1 MRFRPILSSFALMF
15 LLAPGTHC
23 LLAQTITGSLRG
35 TVHDSTGALIP
46 GASVSATNTETGA
59 VRKAQTNG
67 SGAYEISGVPAGV
80 YNVEATNRGF
90 RTELRKGVTLT
101 VGATVNVDFSLSPGE
116 VQETVVVTGEAPQI
130 ETSSPAV
137 SGVVGETLIRE
148 LPLNGRDWLQLAT
161 LQAGVVGGLGQQ
173 SGAVLTNSRAARGNG
188 ENLYISGNRPT
199 ENVYLVNGLVVNDY
213 ANGSPG
219 SGLNVNLGVDA
230 VREFVVLTSEY
241 SAQYGMTGGGVVS
254 AIFKSGTNDFHG
266 SSFVFVRNSAMD
278 ARNFFDGASVPPFHR
293 YQYGGSIGG
302 PIRKTR
308 TFFFASFEGLQ
319 QDLSLSESSNT
330 LSPNARN
337 GILTCINPPLCTQSG
352 TVTID
357 PRIKPY
363 LALFP
368 DSNGPITGDSA
379 KFNFA
384 GAERGH
390 EYYLVG
396 KIDHNFSTFTTL
408 SGSYQWDTGALT
420 QPDPY
425 NQKLVGSPSRHNN
438 FILSLQHSFSSNL
451 VNTAR
456 LGFSRSY
463 AADAQDV
470 SALIPAATDPSLG
483 FLPGLPV
490 GVLTVPGL
498 TGTAGGLGASGS
510 DIFNFTS
517 YQESDDLV
525 WVRQRHTLLFGAA
538 AIRFDDNFNSANIPL
553 GEWDYGSISN
563 FLTNQPDDFTSDF
576 PGTNGGRGLRTTYFG
591 TYAQDNFRIRPDLT
605 LNLGLRYEITTPVT
619 EVNGKVATLVNLT
632 DAAPRTG
639 GNFFNNPTL
648 KNFAPRAGIAWD
660 PFGKGKTAIR
670 AGFGIYDIL
679 PLPYLLVNRTHS
691 TPFFLQG
698 TANSPP
704 PNAFPSSGLSL
715 LTPNTA
721 RVAFVQANPSRAY
734 NQQWNFTI
742 QQQVTPNL
750 AVMVGYVGS
759 HAVHVPMGIEDM
771 DQVPPSLVTV
781 SPDGH
786 LLFPTSGKIQRI
798 NPNFGRIVGTMWI
811 DYAKYNALLVNVSKR
826 FSGGFSLQGAYT
838 WSKSMDDGSAT
849 FSDNEYLNTAGP
861 SYAYDIALQSGPSDF
876 DITHTGV
883 VNGTWEIPV
892 PSSFRGTSR
901 VFLGGWQVG
910 GIFQA
915 HTGMPF
921 TVKLSSDQARTGNSR
936 ASSSAGAQRPNF
948 NPIPGCSPNAVN
960 PGQPLN
966 YINTQCF
973 SFPALGQLGNLG
985 RNTLRGPGLEETD
998 FSLFKNFAF
1007 AGERCKLQVRAEVFN
1022 LLNHTNFGVGTTAV
1036 FNKQGAVIPTAGQ
1049 LLPPTLTTSRQ
1060 MQLGAKFSW

>member
-1 MRFRPILSSFALMF
+1 MF
-15 LLAPGTHC
+15 LLPISSQC
-23 LLAQTITGSLRG
+23 LLAQISTGSIRG
-35 TVHDSTGALIP
+35 AVYDSSGALIP
-46 GASVSATNTETGA
+46 GASVTAVNMETGA
-59 VRKAQTNG
+59 VSKALTNR
-67 SGAYEISGVPAGV
+67 SGAYEISSVPAGA
-80 YNVEATNRGF
+80 YNVEAGSNGF
-90 RTELRKGVTLT
+90 RTELRKGITLT
-101 VGATVNVDFSLSPGE
+101 VGATIDVNFSLSPGT
-116 VQETVVVTGEAPQI
+116 VQETVVVTDEPPQI
-130 ETSSPAV
+130 ETSSPTMG
-137 SGVVGETLIRE
+137 GVVGENLIRE

-173 SGAVLTNSRAARGNG
+173 SAAVLTNSRAARGNG

-199 ENVYLVNGLVVNDY
+199 QNVYLLDGLVVNDY

-230 VREFVVLTSEY
+230 VREFAVLTSDY
-241 SAQYGMTGGGVVS
+241 GAQYGMTGGGVVS
-254 AIFKSGTNDFHG
+254 AIFKSGTNNFHG
-266 SSFVFVRNSAMD
+266 NSFVFVRNSALD
-278 ARNFFDGASVPPFHR
+278 ARNFFDGPDIPPFHR
-293 YQYGGSIGG
+293 YQYGASLGG
-302 PIRKTR
+302 PIRKNS
-308 TFFFASFEGLQ
+308 TFFFASFEGLN

-337 GILTCINPPLCTQSG
+337 GILTCLDAKCTKGG

-357 PRIKPY
+357 PKIQPY

-368 DSNGPITGDSA
+368 IANGTITGDSA

-384 GAERGH
+384 GAEHGH
-390 EYYLVG
+390 EYYAVG
-396 KIDHNFSTFTTL
+396 KIDQNFSPVTRL

-425 NQKLVGSPSRHNN
+425 NQKLVGSPSGHNN
-438 FILSLQHSFSSNL
+438 FSLSVQHSFSPDL
-451 VNTAR
+451 INTAR
-456 LGFSRSY
+456 VGFSRTY
-463 AADAQDV
+463 AADSQDV
-470 SALIPAATDPSLG
+470 SAILPAAADPSLG

-490 GVLTVPGL
+490 GIITVAGL

-510 DIFNFTS
+510 DIFHFTS
-517 YQESDDLV
+517 YQEADDVV
-525 WVRQRHTLLFGAA
+525 WIRGLHTLLFGVAA
-538 AIRFDDNFNSANIPL
+538 TRFDDNFNSANIPL
-553 GEWDYGSISN
+553 GEWDYGSIAN

-576 PGTNGGRGLRTTYFG
+576 PGTNGGRGLRSTYLG
-591 TYAQDNFRIRPDLT
+591 AYIQDNFRLRTNLT
-605 LNLGLRYEITTPVT
+605 LNFGVRYDFTTPVT

-632 DAAPRTG
+632 DAAPRIG
-639 GNFFNNPTL
+639 GDFFNNPTL
-648 KNFAPRAGIAWD
+648 RNFAPRLGVAWD

-698 TANSPP
+698 TAKNPSPG
-704 PNAFPSSGLSL
+704 AFPASGLSL

-721 RVAFVQANPSRAY
+721 RVAFVEANPSRAY

-742 QQQVTPNL
+742 EQQITSTT

-771 DQVPPSLVTV
+771 DQVPPSLVTM

-786 LLFPTSGKIQRI
+786 LLFPTSGPIQRI

-811 DYAKYNALLVNVSKR
+811 DYSKYNALLVNVSKK
-826 FSGGFSLQGAYT
+826 FTHGLSLQGAYA
-838 WSKSMDDGSAT
+838 WSKSMDEGSAT

-861 SYAYDIALQSGPSDF
+861 SYAFDIGLQSGPSDF
-876 DITHTGV
+876 DITHNASI
-883 VNGTWEIPV
+883 NGTWEIPV
-892 PSSFRGTSR
+892 SSSLTGAAHA
-901 VFLGGWQVG
+901 LLAGWQIG

-936 ASSSAGAQRPNF
+936 VNSSAGAQKPDF
-948 NPIPGCSPNAVN
+948 NPIAGCSPNAIN
-960 PGQPLN
+960 PGQPFN
-966 YINTQCF
+966 YINTACF
-973 SFPALGQLGNLG
+973 KFPALGQLGNLG
-985 RNTLRGPGLEETD
+985 RNTLRGPNLEETD
-998 FSLFKNFAF
+998 LSLFKNFGF
-1007 AGERCKLQVRAEVFN
+1007 AGERYKLQFRAEAFN

-1036 FNKQGAVIPTAGQ
+1036 FNRQGAVIPTAGQ

-1060 MQLGAKFSW
+1060 LQLGAKFTW